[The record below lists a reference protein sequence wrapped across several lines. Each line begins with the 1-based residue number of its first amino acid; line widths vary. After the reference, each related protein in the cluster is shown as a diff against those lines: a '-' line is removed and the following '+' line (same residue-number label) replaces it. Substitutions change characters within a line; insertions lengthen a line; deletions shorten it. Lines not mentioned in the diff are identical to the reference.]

1 MANNKVKNK
10 KDANTIKKT
19 FFYLYLSILN
29 SQFSSL
35 IANSEQKFRLQFLT
49 LRLTKINSRKNLY
62 LMDQPLAN
70 S

>member
-1 MANNKVKNK
+1 MPNNKLKNK
-10 KDANTIKKT
+10 KDPNTIKKT

-49 LRLTKINSRKNLY
+49 LRFTKINSHKNLY
-62 LMDQPLAN
+62 LMDQPLGK

>member
-1 MANNKVKNK
+1 MPNNKVKNK
-10 KDANTIKKT
+10 KDPNTIKKT

-29 SQFSSL
+29 SQFFSL

-49 LRLTKINSRKNLY
+49 LRFTKINSHKNLY
-62 LMDQPLAN
+62 LMDQPLGK